1 MYTTMTIKQQQVQ
14 LGHVRLILPS
24 AQKLQGLVL
33 LTAATGE
40 ETYQDRE
47 RRFAKPLSEHGVG
60 VLMLTM
66 PFYGTRRP
74 SGQVECYIR
83 TVSEYMLQYVCIWIR
98 TEQNSLIK
106 SLSTNTKTDHSQPF
120 SKVCRYFDG
129 VERHSSPYHFSWVV
143 SHGEVV
149 PQLQ

>member
-1 MYTTMTIKQQQVQ
+1 MYDARTQVRRNISVTSSSGASFECTHSLYKTFTYTTMTIKQQQVQ

-24 AQKLQGLVL
+24 TQKLQGLVL

-83 TVSEYMLQYVCIWIR
+83 TVSEYMLQYVCVYIC
-98 TEQNSLIK
+98 T
-106 SLSTNTKTDHSQPF
+106 
-120 SKVCRYFDG
+120 
-129 VERHSSPYHFSWVV
+129 
-143 SHGEVV
+143 
-149 PQLQ
+149 

>member
-1 MYTTMTIKQQQVQ
+1 MYDARTQVRRNISVTSSSGASFERTVLSLQNLYIHVDDAMQTHTQQQVQ

-83 TVSEYMLQYVCIWIR
+83 TVSEYMLQYVCVYIC
-98 TEQNSLIK
+98 T
-106 SLSTNTKTDHSQPF
+106 
-120 SKVCRYFDG
+120 
-129 VERHSSPYHFSWVV
+129 
-143 SHGEVV
+143 
-149 PQLQ
+149 

>member
-1 MYTTMTIKQQQVQ
+1 MTIKQQQVQ

-24 AQKLQGLVL
+24 TQKLQGLVL

-83 TVSEYMLQYVCIWIR
+83 TVSEYMLQYVCICIR

-106 SLSTNTKTDHSQPF
+106 SLSTNTKKTDPSQ
-120 SKVCRYFDG
+120 
-129 VERHSSPYHFSWVV
+129 HF
-143 SHGEVV
+143 
-149 PQLQ
+149 

>member
-1 MYTTMTIKQQQVQ
+1 MTLEHRYDATFLSPLRLELPSNVRFSLYKTFIYMLMTRCKHTQQQVQ

-24 AQKLQGLVL
+24 TQKLQGLVL

-83 TVSEYMLQYVCIWIR
+83 TVSEYMLQYVCICI
-98 TEQNSLIK
+98 
-106 SLSTNTKTDHSQPF
+106 
-120 SKVCRYFDG
+120 
-129 VERHSSPYHFSWVV
+129 
-143 SHGEVV
+143 
-149 PQLQ
+149 